1 MESDWKAIVQ
11 VAFMGSKSYWNVIK
25 FLNCGKVEIVTTFSN
40 GCLGSRINEERS
52 EMRYVRRIAKP
63 SESLRF

>member
-1 MESDWKAIVQ
+1 VLLAL
-11 VAFMGSKSYWNVIK
+11 KSLEC
-25 FLNCGKVEIVTTFSN
+25 FELSGKVASGTTFSN

-63 SESLRF
+63 SESLKF